1 MPEGTQRSVRSLLFQ
16 RHLQFVLE
24 LVVGVLLGAALW
36 ILIIP
41 NSLVI
46 DRDIYG
52 NLHVYLPIGAWV
64 RYYVLQGIA
73 SLLLVIIYYG
83 TSFSVTPLKLFLP
96 FLQRFV
102 RLSDAAAGSATGL
115 FGARTNSESGLDPNG
130 TSGRAVEEE
139 ILDRVADS
147 EVENISKTTTV
158 DEILRVSAHSSAKL
172 ALKMERRI
180 NTHLILCV
188 LVGGAGLVV
197 WWMIFFFQGGTL
209 DKSQELLQK
218 GSFTNQLLFGVLP
231 RITIL
236 LFIELLAGFFLR
248 QYRIGVEDLKY
259 FLELRRRADAKRV
272 AYAILERHGDQ
283 KAQLKFA
290 EQLIGERSDT
300 RLLAGETT
308 TTLDAISKE
317 QNEVSKGIGMF
328 ADKLVDILKVIKK

>member
-1 MPEGTQRSVRSLLFQ
+1 
-16 RHLQFVLE
+16 
-24 LVVGVLLGAALW
+24 
-36 ILIIP
+36 
-41 NSLVI
+41 
-46 DRDIYG
+46 
-52 NLHVYLPIGAWV
+52 
-64 RYYVLQGIA
+64 
-73 SLLLVIIYYG
+73 
-83 TSFSVTPLKLFLP
+83 
-96 FLQRFV
+96 
-102 RLSDAAAGSATGL
+102 
-115 FGARTNSESGLDPNG
+115 
-130 TSGRAVEEE
+130 VEEE

-180 NTHLILCV
+180 NTHLILGV

>member
-1 MPEGTQRSVRSLLFQ
+1 
-16 RHLQFVLE
+16 
-24 LVVGVLLGAALW
+24 
-36 ILIIP
+36 
-41 NSLVI
+41 
-46 DRDIYG
+46 
-52 NLHVYLPIGAWV
+52 
-64 RYYVLQGIA
+64 
-73 SLLLVIIYYG
+73 
-83 TSFSVTPLKLFLP
+83 
-96 FLQRFV
+96 
-102 RLSDAAAGSATGL
+102 
-115 FGARTNSESGLDPNG
+115 
-130 TSGRAVEEE
+130 
-139 ILDRVADS
+139 
-147 EVENISKTTTV
+147 
-158 DEILRVSAHSSAKL
+158 
-172 ALKMERRI
+172 
-180 NTHLILCV
+180 
-188 LVGGAGLVV
+188 
-197 WWMIFFFQGGTL
+197 MIFIFQGGTL